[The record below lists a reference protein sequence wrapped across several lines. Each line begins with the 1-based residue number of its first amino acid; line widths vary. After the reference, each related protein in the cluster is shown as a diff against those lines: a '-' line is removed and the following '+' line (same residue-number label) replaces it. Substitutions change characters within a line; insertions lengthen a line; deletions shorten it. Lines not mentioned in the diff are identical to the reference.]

1 MTTHVRVCIIGGGVL
16 GCSIAYYLARMGCRD
31 VLLLEKTE
39 IGAGSTSQAA
49 GLVGRL
55 RASSLMT
62 KLMRLSV
69 RNLKALKDETGED
82 PDFHEVGSIRVA
94 LTAAREE
101 ELRRQVV
108 FGRRHGLD
116 IDFIGPA
123 EARRLVPAL
132 DTDGVRVMTYIPD
145 DGFVDPYLLTMAFAK
160 GARQHGVV
168 IRRGV
173 AAEGVLVEDGAVA
186 GVLAGGE
193 RIRAQWVVDAAGAWT
208 EQVGEMAGV
217 WVPQFPVRHQ
227 LWVTADLEEVR
238 PDQPVVRFPDAYAY
252 IRPEVRGLLI
262 GFFEPA
268 SIGVDPRTLARDF
281 EMRFLPKDDRVLTTW
296 APAVSA
302 QFPALLEAPI
312 VRGCAGLPT
321 FTPDGRF
328 VLGEAPTLKRFVIA
342 SGCCAHGIM
351 TAPAV
356 GQLVA
361 ELILDGKPS
370 LDLGP
375 LSPGRFGPEYRDR
388 PRLKAACEAVYNAY
402 YGLSPGYR

>member
-1 MTTHVRVCIIGGGVL
+1 MRTHVRVCIVGGGVL
-16 GCSIAYYLARMGCRD
+16 GCSIAYYLARMGCRE

-55 RASSLMT
+55 RSSSLMT
-62 KLMRLSV
+62 QLMQLSV

-82 PDFHEVGSIRVA
+82 PDFHEVGSIRIA

-108 FGRRHGLD
+108 FGKRHGLD
-116 IDFIGPA
+116 IDLIEPA

-132 DTDGVRVMTYIPD
+132 DTEGVRAMTYIPD

-173 AAEGVLVEDGAVA
+173 AAEGILIEDGAVA
-186 GVLAGGE
+186 GVVAGGE
-193 RIRAQWVVDAAGAWT
+193 QIRAHWVVDAAGAWT

-217 WVPQFPVRHQ
+217 RIPQFPVRHQ
-227 LWVTADLEEVR
+227 LWVTADLAGVR
-238 PDQPVVRFPDAYAY
+238 PDQPVVRIPDAYTY
-252 IRPEVRGLLI
+252 VRPEVRGLLI

-296 APAVSA
+296 APALGA
-302 QFPALLEAPI
+302 RFPTLLDAPI

-328 VLGEAPTLKRFVIA
+328 ILGEAPTLKRFVIA

-375 LSPGRFGPEYRDR
+375 LSPGRFDPEHRDR

-402 YGLSPGYR
+402 YSLSPGYR